1 MSTRSTLTFALAA
14 TLTAVAGG
22 ADAAQARATADPQAL
37 QTLST
42 ALERVVERVSP
53 AVVQI
58 FTTGYAFG
66 PGGRNVVSKQAGGAS
81 GVVIDPAGYIVTNAH
96 VVQHA
101 RRIQVLLAARA
112 EDSGPT
118 DSRLRPRGG
127 RIDAQ
132 LVGID
137 TATDLALLKIP
148 STDVPALAF
157 ADSDALRQGQVVLA
171 FGSPLGLGNTVT
183 MGVVSAVARELK
195 PDDLMVYVQTDAP
208 INPGNSGGPLIDA
221 EGNVVGINTL
231 ILTQS
236 GGSEGVGLAIP
247 SNIVRVIVDQLR
259 LHGKVQRGVI
269 GMQAQNI
276 TPTMA
281 AALTLPQAW
290 GVIVSDILPGG
301 PAHRAGLELGDII
314 VSTDGTVVD
323 DIRRLGINLYRH
335 AVGSTVSLVL
345 LRGGKRIEMQ
355 VPVIERPDDPGR
367 FMDLV
372 DPARNAVQQLD
383 VIGVD
388 LTEELA
394 AIVGPLRLP
403 GGVLVAGMS
412 ADAAPPADRFQAADV
427 IHALNGVPVHSLA
440 ELQAVAAHLVE
451 GDPACV
457 QLERQRLLMFVP
469 FEVD

>member
-1 MSTRSTLTFALAA
+1 MRKPFVAALSLVLWASIAA
-14 TLTAVAGG
+14 LG
-22 ADAAQARATADPQAL
+22 AAAQPRAAAESQPLDAL
-37 QTLST
+37 S
-42 ALERVVERVSP
+42 ASLERVVERVSP
-53 AVVQI
+53 SVVEI

-96 VVQHA
+96 AVQRA
-101 RRIQVLLAARA
+101 RRIQVQLAARV
-112 EDSGPT
+112 EGSGPAS
-118 DSRLRPRGG
+118 SRLRPRGG
-127 RIDAQ
+127 RIDAE

-148 STDVPALAF
+148 STDVPALSF
-157 ADSDALRQGQVVLA
+157 ADSDALRQGQIVLA

-221 EGNVVGINTL
+221 EGHVVGINTL

-247 SNIVRVIVDQLR
+247 SNIVRVIADQLR
-259 LHGKVQRGVI
+259 VHGKVRRGVI

-281 AALTLPQAW
+281 AALKLPQSW

-301 PAHRAGLELGDII
+301 PAHRAGLEVGDII
-314 VSTDGTVVD
+314 LATDGVVVD
-323 DIRRLGINLYRH
+323 DIRRLGVGLYRH
-335 AVGSTVSLVL
+335 PVGSTVSLAL
-345 LRGGKRIEMQ
+345 LRGGQHLELE
-355 VPVIERPDDPGR
+355 VPVIERQDDPGR

-372 DPARNAVQQLD
+372 DPVANLVPQLD

-388 LTEELA
+388 LTEQA
-394 AIVGPLRLP
+394 AAVVGPLRLP

-412 ADAAPPADRFQAADV
+412 ADAAPPADRFQPGDV
-427 IHALNGVPVHSLA
+427 IHALNGVPIRSLA
-440 ELQAVAAHLVE
+440 ELKLAAAGLQE
-451 GDPACV
+451 GDPVCA
-457 QLERQRLLMFVP
+457 QLERQGLLLFVP